1 MNVYHSVSISV
12 GTNSKFLNIPSN
24 YLNSSKV
31 WIVDKASYWFIYWEY
46 TSTKRILDSIHFRQP
61 KFNSS
66 QWNWGLYQICKL
78 TFCQTYTENLQ
89 FANPSFYQTFIL
101 PTLQITKYQICKLT
115 FRQTNTEIPSMYPP
129 FILPILHFVV
139 TLRTSNLML

>member
-12 GTNSKFLNIPSN
+12 GTNSKFWNIPSN

-66 QWNWGLYQICKL
+66 QWNWDQSRLENINSPSHVKSWNGLVMLAILK
-78 TFCQTYTENLQ
+78 
-89 FANPSFYQTFIL
+89 NPSIDSSHNSVASEIFL
-101 PTLQITKYQICKLT
+101 SLLLNDDPCLKNGTLKL
-115 FRQTNTEIPSMYPP
+115 FLGN
-129 FILPILHFVV
+129 F
-139 TLRTSNLML
+139 